1 MVEEQELGPE
11 EPQLTAEAIKQRKKR
26 EKAAAKDAA
35 LGVEKF
41 TVEVAGVFKPDLKRV
56 MSAHGFNNQ
65 QEVYQNLL
73 RNLIAADFE
82 TQAKMLRCVT
92 TPFVVSEK
100 VSRQLRDAGL
110 QHLTKHPGEEGDKV
124 IDPFQGERP
133 SVSGTPELQE
143 NSFRSA

>member
-1 MVEEQELGPE
+1 MAKEQE
-11 EPQLTAEAIKQRKKR
+11 LTAEAKKQRKKR

-56 MSAHGFNNQ
+56 MTAHGFNNQ

-82 TQAKMLRCVT
+82 TQAKMLKCVT

-100 VSRQLRDAGL
+100 VSRIIQEAGMKSL
-110 QHLTKHPGEEGDKV
+110 VDDPPEPDDE
-124 IDPFQGERP
+124 IDMPK
-133 SVSGTPELQE
+133 
-143 NSFRSA
+143 